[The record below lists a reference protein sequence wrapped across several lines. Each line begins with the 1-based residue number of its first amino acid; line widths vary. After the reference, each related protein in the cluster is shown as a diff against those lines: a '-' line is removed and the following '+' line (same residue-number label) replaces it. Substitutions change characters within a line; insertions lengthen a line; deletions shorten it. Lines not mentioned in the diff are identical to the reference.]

1 MLKDLALDAVKLLVL
16 RKMVG
21 KEDHLKMLMRWI
33 NNGES
38 IGDLVREYDVE
49 RHAVRGLKDRFM
61 RKIGS
66 YQLGSRLIT
75 ITVPHI
81 LEKVPVVIEKRTCM
95 LCGRTLLYSAPEDH
109 LNKRHRKIVE
119 EYTKRV
125 LREALEAYI
134 NANNIRVETS

>member
-1 MLKDLALDAVKLLVL
+1 MLKDMALDAVKLLVL
-16 RKMVG
+16 RKMAG

-49 RHAVRGLKDRFM
+49 RYAVRGLKDRFM

-66 YQLGSRLIT
+66 YQLGSRLIK

-95 LCGRTLLYSAPEDH
+95 LCGRMLLYSVPEDH

-119 EYTKRV
+119 EYTKRI
-125 LREALEAYI
+125 LREALEAYV
-134 NANNIRVETS
+134 NANDIRVKTG